1 MIDPKKNNNNDDL
14 IEALKTEEDDEFV
27 VARKSNYELK
37 DKMKKILLLVVFIT
51 ILLII
56 IFWLLSLKAGGKKS
70 FSDVE
75 KVMTSAAKEYY
86 SDHKSLLPSVNK
98 ATSEVSLQKLVNGNY
113 MKEVSKYN
121 SKASNCSG
129 KVIVE
134 NNDDSYL
141 YVAYLDCGSKYTTTE
156 LYREITKSS
165 NIVTSDSGVYS
176 MNSEYVYRGEKVN
189 NYVKLDGNLWRI
201 VKVDSNNDVVLISND
216 AYRNTRKWD
225 DRYNNERKL
234 NSGYNDYKI
243 SRIKEFLDEVYTL
256 SKKGDTSKYN
266 VLPFSSS
273 TAKRLTGY
281 KLCYGNSNF
290 NQNLNNNTYE
300 CQKVIENTKIGL
312 LTLSDYINASL
323 DSTCVSPSSKSCQ
336 NYNYLSQLKRSWW
349 LVTGNAANSYE
360 VYEIDDAGRVNIIN
374 ASGYASVR
382 PVVHLSSKIMYKS
395 GTGREDDPYIIK

>member
-1 MIDPKKNNNNDDL
+1 MIDPKRNNNNDDL
-14 IEALKTEEDDEFV
+14 IEALKTEEDDEIIV
-27 VARKSNYELK
+27 TKKSNFEFK
-37 DKMKKILLLVVFIT
+37 DKMKKILLLIVLIT
-51 ILLII
+51 VLLVI
-56 IFWLLSLKAGGKKS
+56 IFWLLSLRAGGKKS

-75 KVMTSAAKEYY
+75 KVMASAAKEYY
-86 SDHKSLLPSVNK
+86 SEHKSLLPSTNK

-141 YVAYLDCGSKYTTTE
+141 YVAYLDCGNNYTTTE

-165 NIVTSDSGVYS
+165 NVVTSDSGVYY
-176 MNSEYVYRGEKVN
+176 MNNEYVYRGEKVN
-189 NYVKLDGNLWRI
+189 NFVKMDDNLWRI

-225 DRYNNERKL
+225 DRYNSERKL
-234 NSGYNDYKI
+234 NYGYNDYKI

-266 VLPFSSS
+266 VLPFSKS
-273 TAKRLTGY
+273 TAKHLVGY

-290 NQNLNNNTYE
+290 NQSLNNNTYE

-360 VYEIDDAGRVNIIN
+360 VYEIDDSGRVNIIN

-382 PVVHLSSKIMYKS
+382 PVVHLSSKAMYKS
-395 GTGREDDPYIIK
+395 GTGSEDNPYIIK